1 MTVSLLAVIIASFLF
16 TQNRLT
22 GFVRDYLYHQRI
34 RQDSLSVERLA
45 ATVAPLLQSAQ
56 TDALNETISAAGSE
70 LGGRILV
77 LDPDGKV
84 QFDSFTRLEGTR
96 LALPVVVSILAEG
109 EQQAYAIYRRTGPD
123 VDPSGDDSRVSYC
136 AVRLTGSEGD
146 LGVLVYASPVAEML
160 NSLAE
165 VERQV
170 GLVFLAAALIAVL
183 LTGLFSRLLTRPI
196 NDLTKTIQKMG
207 KGDLSVR
214 ANVRGNDEMRTLAEN
229 YNVMAEQLESLD
241 QSRSQFVSNASHELK
256 TPLTTMKILLENVLY
271 QPDMPREMQEEFLGD
286 MNHEIDRLSNVVG
299 DLLTLSRMDSHKME
313 LHWKRVN
320 LSETVN
326 ETIHLLLP
334 QADRRGQ
341 HLESRVTP
349 GILMNGDASK
359 LSQIVYNLTENALK
373 YTGDGGRIVVTLV
386 ERGKN
391 AILTVRDN
399 GIGIPAEDVGH
410 IFERFYRVDKA
421 RSRETGGTGLGLS
434 IVRQLIQLHGGEITV
449 SSRQGEGSEFTVRL
463 PLEGKPYEASL
474 S

>member
-1 MTVSLLAVIIASFLF
+1 MTVVLLAVIVASFLF

-45 ATVAPLLQSAQ
+45 ATVAPLFQSAQ
-56 TDALNETISAAGSE
+56 SDALCEAISTAGSE
-70 LGGRILV
+70 LGGRVLV
-77 LDPDGKV
+77 LDTDGKI
-84 QFDSFTRLEGTR
+84 QFDSFTQLEGTR

-109 EQQAYAIYRRTGPD
+109 ESQAYAIYRRTGAD
-123 VDPSGDDSRVSYC
+123 VDLSEGDSRVSYC
-136 AVRLTGSEGD
+136 AVRLTGTDGD

-170 GLVFLAAALIAVL
+170 GLVFLAAALIAIL

-196 NDLTKTIQKMG
+196 NDLTRTIQKMG
-207 KGDLSVR
+207 KGDLSAR

-271 QPDMPREMQEEFLGD
+271 QPDMPKDMRDEFLGD
-286 MNHEIDRLSNVVG
+286 MNHEIDRLSNVVS

-313 LHWKRVN
+313 LHWERVN
-320 LSETVN
+320 FSEVVN

-334 QADRRGQ
+334 QAAKRGQ
-341 HLESRVTP
+341 RLESRVTP
-349 GILMNGDASK
+349 NILLNGDGSK

-373 YTGDGGRIVVTLV
+373 YTSDGGRIVVTLI

-399 GIGIPAEDVGH
+399 GIGIPEEDVGH

-434 IVRQLIQLHGGEITV
+434 IVRQLIQLHGGEISV

-463 PLEGKPYEASL
+463 PLEGKPK
-474 S
+474 

>member
-1 MTVSLLAVIIASFLF
+1 MTVVLLAVIVASFLF

-56 TDALNETISAAGSE
+56 TNTLSETISSAASE
-70 LGGRILV
+70 LGGRVLV
-77 LDPDGKV
+77 LDMDGKI

-96 LALPVVVSILAEG
+96 LALPVIVSILADG
-109 EQQAYAIYRRTGPD
+109 ESQAYAIYRRPGAD
-123 VDPSGDDSRVSYC
+123 VSPTEDDSRVSYC
-136 AVRLTGSEGD
+136 AVRLTGSDGD
-146 LGVLVYASPVAEML
+146 LGVLVYASPVAEMM

-183 LTGLFSRLLTRPI
+183 LTSLFSRLLTRPI

-271 QPDMPREMQEEFLGD
+271 QPEMPQEMRDEFLGD
-286 MNHEIDRLSNVVG
+286 MNHEIDRLSNVVS
-299 DLLTLSRMDSHKME
+299 DLLTLSRMDSHNMD
-313 LHWKRVN
+313 LHWERVN
-320 LSETVN
+320 FSNTVA

-334 QADRRGQ
+334 QADKRGQ
-341 HLESRVTP
+341 RLESRITP
-349 GILMNGDASK
+349 NIVLSGDASK

-373 YTGDGGRIVVTLV
+373 YTADGGRIVVTLI
-386 ERGKN
+386 ERGRQ
-391 AILTVRDN
+391 AVLTVRDN
-399 GIGIPAEDVGH
+399 GIGIPAEDVSH
-410 IFERFYRVDKA
+410 IFDRFYRVDKA

-449 SSRQGEGSEFTVRL
+449 NSRQGEGSEFTVRL
-463 PLEGKPYEASL
+463 PLEGNPK
-474 S
+474 